1 MATTSA
7 SQKIKHV
14 FVLMLENRSLDHLL
28 GFSGITGKDAV
39 SGANTKINGLTG
51 NESNSGLKVTQPADW
66 SMPVDPC
73 HEFPCVVEQL
83 CGAGVKYTS
92 GGPYPTI
99 NNSGFVANYTSN
111 GGSSNPGEIM
121 KCYSPSQLPVLIA
134 LASEFAVCDNWFSS
148 MPGPTWPNRYFAHA
162 ASSAGLD
169 HSPTNEDI
177 IKWFIDGLPLKN
189 GTIFDK
195 LNKGSQKWHIYRGDE
210 FPQVFSLKGVH
221 YLRDTSPLGNFKKD
235 VNADSKKHPYKYAY
249 TFIEPNYGDVLD
261 NTYLRGTSQHPLDNV
276 VCGEYVIKYV
286 YESIRSSPLWENSL
300 LIVTWDEHGGF
311 YDHLQP
317 TTTVSP
323 GDNSTTSKLNKY
335 GFTFLQLGVRVPAVV
350 VSPLIAQNLIDH
362 RTYDHSS
369 VPATLEAIFGLTA
382 ITKRD
387 AQANDASKLVTLSSP
402 RSTPQTLP
410 APASAGGQCPFPG
423 PSKAKAA
430 AAMPPHLML
439 RPLDTTNEGNLPG
452 FLDIVRRVDREL
464 SPAPMHAAVAA
475 KHMASLTTRVA
486 AAAYVE
492 EVRAKARA
500 AEATQK

>member
-1 MATTSA
+1 MTTS
-7 SQKIKHV
+7 QNIKHV
-14 FVLMLENRSLDHLL
+14 FVLMLENRSLDHML

-39 SGANTKINGLTG
+39 GGTNTKINGLTG
-51 NESNSGLKVTQPADW
+51 NEANSGIKVSQPADW
-66 SMPVDPC
+66 SMLVDPC
-73 HEFPCVVEQL
+73 HEFNCVLEQL
-83 CGAGVKYTS
+83 CGPMAKYPK
-92 GGPYPTI
+92 GGAYPPI
-99 NNSGFVANYTSN
+99 DCSGFVSNYISN

-121 KCYSPSQLPVLIA
+121 KCYSPSQLKVLNA
-134 LASEFAVCDNWFSS
+134 LAREFVVCDNWFSS
-148 MPGPTWPNRYFAHA
+148 MPGPTWPNRYFVHA

-169 HSPTNEDI
+169 HSPSNEDI
-177 IKWFIDGLPLKN
+177 LEWFIDGLPLKN

-195 LNKGSQKWHIYRGDE
+195 LQKGSQEWHIYRGDE

-221 YLRDTSPLGNFKKD
+221 YLRDTSPLRNFQKD
-235 VNADSKKHPYKYAY
+235 INANSKKHPYKYAY

-276 VCGEYVIKYV
+276 ICGEYVIKYV

-311 YDHLQP
+311 YDHLHPAP
-317 TTTVSP
+317 TVGP

-335 GFTFLQLGVRVPAVV
+335 GFTFQQLGVRVPAVV

-369 VPATLEAIFGLTA
+369 VPATVEAIFGLTA

-387 AQANDASKLVTLSSP
+387 AQANNVSKLVTLSSP

-410 APASAGGQCPFPG
+410 APASTGGQCPFPG

-430 AAMPPHLML
+430 PTLAPHLME
-439 RPLDTTNEGNLPG
+439 RPLDPPDEGNLPG
-452 FLDIVRRVDREL
+452 FLDIARRVDREL
-464 SPAPMHAAVAA
+464 SPAPLHAVVAA
-475 KHMASLTTRVA
+475 KHKASITTRVA
-486 AAAYVE
+486 AAAYIE

-500 AEATQK
+500 AEATLK